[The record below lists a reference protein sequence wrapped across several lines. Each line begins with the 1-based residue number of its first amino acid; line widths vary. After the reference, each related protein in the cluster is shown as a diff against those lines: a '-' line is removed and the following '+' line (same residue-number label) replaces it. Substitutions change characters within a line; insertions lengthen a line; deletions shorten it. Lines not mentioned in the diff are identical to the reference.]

1 MNRKDLQREN
11 KKTKQIAW
19 NDELRNYIY
28 PMNFSKFVRIAM
40 VEIAVLVISIAQ
52 LSAVESMN
60 KSDLAA
66 IDLFNGKN
74 LDGWKYVSDANA
86 PLTNTWAVQ
95 NGIIHCTGKPTGY
108 LRTENFSFHDFK
120 LTVEWRFVKLAPKA
134 DNTGV
139 LVHIQEPDQV
149 WPKCVQCQGRHGAQG
164 DLFLMMGAESKEH
177 RGQDKNTP
185 LPKRAASNEKPIGEW
200 NTCELICAGDSVKAF
215 INGELMNEAT
225 ECTVHSGAVGIQS
238 EGAEIEIRKV
248 VLEPLKPR

>member
-1 MNRKDLQREN
+1 MNRNDYNEEQR
-11 KKTKQIAW
+11 KT
-19 NDELRNYIY
+19 NRPLGTTSYEV
-28 PMNFSKFVRIAM
+28 PFMNFSKFVRITM
-40 VEIAVLVISIAQ
+40 ITIAVLAISNAQ
-52 LSAVESMN
+52 LSAVESTN
-60 KSDLAA
+60 KNDFAA

-74 LDGWKYVSDANA
+74 LEGWKYISAADA
-86 PLTNTWAVQ
+86 PLTNTWTVR

-108 LRTENFSFHDFK
+108 LRTENSSFHDFK

-139 LVHIQEPDQV
+139 LVQIQEPDQV
-149 WPKCVQCQGRHGAQG
+149 WPQCVQCQGKHDAQG

-200 NTCELICAGDSVKAF
+200 NTCELICADDSVKAF
-215 INGELMNEAT
+215 VNGELMNEAT

-238 EGAEIEIRKV
+238 EGAEIEIRRIT
-248 VLEPLKPR
+248 LEPLKAR

>member
-1 MNRKDLQREN
+1 MNLSNIFRVGTVGL
-11 KKTKQIAW
+11 A
-19 NDELRNYIY
+19 
-28 PMNFSKFVRIAM
+28 F
-40 VEIAVLVISIAQ
+40 LVILNAQ
-52 LSAVESMN
+52 LSAAESTDTN
-60 KSDLAA
+60 EFPA
-66 IDLFNGKN
+66 INLFNGKN
-74 LDGWKYVSDANA
+74 LDGWKYVSAANA
-86 PLTNTWAVQ
+86 PLTNTWTVR
-95 NGIIHCTGKPTGY
+95 NGILHCTGKPTGY

-120 LTVEWRFVKLAPKA
+120 LTVDWRFVKLAPKA

-149 WPKCVQCQGRHGAQG
+149 WPKCVQCQGKHGAQG

-225 ECTVHSGAVGIQS
+225 ECTVRSGAVGIQS
-238 EGAEIEIRKV
+238 EGAEIEIRRIT
-248 VLEPLKPR
+248 LEPLKTR